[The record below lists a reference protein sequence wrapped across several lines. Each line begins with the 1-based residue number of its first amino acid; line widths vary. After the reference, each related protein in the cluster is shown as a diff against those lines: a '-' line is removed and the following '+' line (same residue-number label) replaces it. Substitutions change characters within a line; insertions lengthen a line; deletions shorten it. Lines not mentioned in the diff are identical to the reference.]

1 MSDSELRW
9 SDSVLRCSGLA
20 KSFGS
25 GEVQVDVLRDLEL
38 EVARGESV
46 AIVGASGC
54 GKSTLLHLL
63 AGLDRPDAGTVEIGG
78 HRIDGLADS
87 EQAQLRNRSLGFV
100 YQMHHLLPEFS
111 ALENVTMPP
120 LIGGMSV
127 EQACEKAAE
136 LLERVDM
143 GGRLQHRPGELSG
156 GERQRVAVCRALV
169 MDPDVV
175 LADEPTGNLD
185 PHTAH
190 EVFDLMKQLNAERGI
205 ALVLV
210 THDEALAKTMQ
221 TGYRLSEGRV
231 VREW

>member
-1 MSDSELRW
+1 MNNL
-9 SDSVLRCSGLA
+9 VLRCSGLT

-25 GEVQVDVLRDLEL
+25 GEVRVDVLHDLDMEIP
-38 EVARGESV
+38 RGESV

-63 AGLDRPDAGTVEIGG
+63 AGLDRPDAGIVEVGG
-78 HRIDGLADS
+78 RRIDGLADS
-87 EQAQLRNRSLGFV
+87 EQARLRNRSLGFV

-111 ALENVTMPP
+111 ALENVAMPP
-120 LIGGMSV
+120 LIGGMAV
-127 EQACEKAAE
+127 EEACGKATE

-143 GGRLQHRPGELSG
+143 GDRLQHRPGELSG

-190 EVFDLMKQLNAERGI
+190 EVFDLMKQLNAEREI

-210 THDEALAKTMQ
+210 THDEALAKAMQ
-221 TGYRLSEGRV
+221 TGYRLSEGQA

>member
-1 MSDSELRW
+1 M

-25 GEVQVDVLRDLEL
+25 GEMQVEVLHDLEL

-46 AIVGASGC
+46 AVVGASGC

-78 HRIDGLADS
+78 RRIDGLADS

-127 EQACEKAAE
+127 EQASEKAAE
-136 LLERVDM
+136 LLKRVDM
-143 GGRLQHRPGELSG
+143 GDRLQHRPGELSG

-190 EVFDLMKQLNAERGI
+190 EVFDVMKQLNAERGI

-210 THDEALAKTMQ
+210 THDEALAKAMQ
-221 TGYRLSEGRV
+221 AGYRLSEGQV
-231 VREW
+231 VRTW

>member
-1 MSDSELRW
+1 MNSTA
-9 SDSVLRCSGLA
+9 LRCSGLT

-25 GEVQVDVLRDLEL
+25 GDLRVDVLSNLDLEIP
-38 EVARGESV
+38 RGESV
-46 AIVGASGC
+46 AIFGASGC

-63 AGLDRPDAGTVEIGG
+63 AGLDRPDSGTVEIADR
-78 HRIDGLADS
+78 RIDGLADTD
-87 EQAQLRNRSLGFV
+87 QAQLRNRSLGFV

-127 EQACEKAAE
+127 EEASEKAAE
-136 LLERVDM
+136 LLKRVDM
-143 GGRLQHRPGELSG
+143 EDRLRHRPGELSG

-169 MDPDVV
+169 MNPDVV

-190 EVFDLMKQLNAERGI
+190 EVFDLMKQLNAEREI

-210 THDEALAKTMQ
+210 THDETLAKAMQ
-221 TGYRLSEGRV
+221 AGYRLSEGQV

>member
-1 MSDSELRW
+1 M

-25 GEVQVDVLRDLEL
+25 GEMQVEVLRDLEL

-46 AIVGASGC
+46 AVVGASGC

-78 HRIDGLADS
+78 RRIDGLADS

-111 ALENVTMPP
+111 ALENVAMPP

-127 EQACEKAAE
+127 EEASEKAAE
-136 LLERVDM
+136 LLKRVDM
-143 GGRLQHRPGELSG
+143 GDRLQHRPGELSG

-210 THDEALAKTMQ
+210 THDEALAKAMQ
-221 TGYRLSEGRV
+221 TGYRLSEGQAI
-231 VREW
+231 REW

>member
-1 MSDSELRW
+1 MSNP
-9 SDSVLRCSGLA
+9 VLRCSGLS

-25 GEVQVDVLRDLEL
+25 GELRVDVLSNLDLEIP
-38 EVARGESV
+38 RGESV
-46 AIVGASGC
+46 AIFGASGC

-63 AGLDRPDAGTVEIGG
+63 AGLDRPDSGTVEIAGR
-78 HRIDGLADS
+78 RIDGLADS

-127 EQACEKAAE
+127 EEASEKAAE
-136 LLERVDM
+136 LLKRVDM
-143 GGRLQHRPGELSG
+143 GDRLQHRPGELSG

-190 EVFDLMKQLNAERGI
+190 EVFDLMKQLNAEREI
-205 ALVLV
+205 ALILV
-210 THDEALAKTMQ
+210 THDETLAKAMQ
-221 TGYRLSEGRV
+221 AGYRLSEGQV

>member
-1 MSDSELRW
+1 MSDL
-9 SDSVLRCSGLA
+9 VLRCSGLT

-25 GEVQVDVLRDLEL
+25 GEVRVDVLRDLDL
-38 EVARGESV
+38 EIPRGESAAV
-46 AIVGASGC
+46 VGASGC

-63 AGLDRPDAGTVEIGG
+63 AGLDRPDAGIVEVGG
-78 HRIDGLADS
+78 RRIDGLADS
-87 EQAQLRNRSLGFV
+87 EQARLRNRSLGFV

-120 LIGGMSV
+120 LIGGMAV
-127 EQACEKAAE
+127 EEACGKAAE
-136 LLERVDM
+136 LLERVGM
-143 GGRLQHRPGELSG
+143 GDRLQHRPGELSG

-190 EVFDLMKQLNAERGI
+190 EVFDLMKQLNAEREI

-210 THDEALAKTMQ
+210 THDEALAKAMRM
-221 TGYRLSEGRV
+221 GYRLSEGQV

>member
-1 MSDSELRW
+1 MSDP
-9 SDSVLRCSGLA
+9 VLRCSGLA

-38 EVARGESV
+38 EVDRGESV

-63 AGLDRPDAGTVEIGG
+63 AGLDRPDVGIVELGG
-78 HRIDGLADS
+78 RRIDGLDDS
-87 EQAQLRNRSLGFV
+87 EQARLRNRSLGFV

-120 LIGGMSV
+120 LIGGMSA
-127 EQACEKAAE
+127 EQACGKATE
-136 LLERVDM
+136 LLKRVDM
-143 GGRLQHRPGELSG
+143 GDRLQHRPGELSG

-190 EVFDLMKQLNAERGI
+190 EVFDLMNQLNSERGI

-210 THDEALAKTMQ
+210 THDETLAKTMQ
-221 TGYRLSEGRV
+221 TGYRLSEGQA

>member
-1 MSDSELRW
+1 MNSP
-9 SDSVLRCSGLA
+9 VLRCSGLA

-25 GEVQVDVLRDLEL
+25 GEVQVDVLRDLDMEIP
-38 EVARGESV
+38 RGESV

-63 AGLDRPDAGTVEIGG
+63 AGLDRPDAGTVEVGG
-78 HRIDGLADS
+78 RRIDGLADS
-87 EQAQLRNRSLGFV
+87 EQARLRNRSLGFV

-120 LIGGMSV
+120 LIGGMAV
-127 EQACEKAAE
+127 EEACKKATE

-143 GGRLQHRPGELSG
+143 GDRLQHRPGELSG

-190 EVFDLMKQLNAERGI
+190 EVFDLMKQLNAEREI

-210 THDEALAKTMQ
+210 THDEALAKAMKM
-221 TGYRLSEGRV
+221 GYRLSEGQV

>member
-1 MSDSELRW
+1 MSNP
-9 SDSVLRCSGLA
+9 VLRCSGLS

-25 GEVQVDVLRDLEL
+25 GELRVDVLSNLDLEIP
-38 EVARGESV
+38 RGESV
-46 AIVGASGC
+46 AIFGASGC

-63 AGLDRPDAGTVEIGG
+63 AGLDRPDSGTVEIAGR
-78 HRIDGLADS
+78 RIDGLADS

-127 EQACEKAAE
+127 EEASEKAAE
-136 LLERVDM
+136 LLKRVDM
-143 GGRLQHRPGELSG
+143 GDRLQHRPGELSG

-190 EVFDLMKQLNAERGI
+190 EVFDLMKQLNAEREI
-205 ALVLV
+205 ALTLV
-210 THDEALAKTMQ
+210 THDETLAKAMQ
-221 TGYRLSEGRV
+221 AGYRLSEGQV

>member
-1 MSDSELRW
+1 MSNP
-9 SDSVLRCSGLA
+9 VLRCSGLS

-25 GEVQVDVLRDLEL
+25 GELRVDVLSNLDLEIP
-38 EVARGESV
+38 RGESV
-46 AIVGASGC
+46 AIFGASGC

-63 AGLDRPDAGTVEIGG
+63 AGLDRPDSGTVEIAGR
-78 HRIDGLADS
+78 RIDGLADS

-127 EQACEKAAE
+127 EEASEKAAE
-136 LLERVDM
+136 LLKRVDM
-143 GGRLQHRPGELSG
+143 GDRLQHRPGELSG

-190 EVFDLMKQLNAERGI
+190 EVFDLMKQLNAEREI
-205 ALVLV
+205 ALILV
-210 THDEALAKTMQ
+210 THDETLAKAMQ
-221 TGYRLSEGRV
+221 AGYRLSEGKV

>member
-1 MSDSELRW
+1 MNNP
-9 SDSVLRCSGLA
+9 VLRCSSLS

-25 GEVQVDVLRDLEL
+25 GELRVDVLSNLGLEIPQ
-38 EVARGESV
+38 GESV
-46 AIVGASGC
+46 AIFGASGC

-63 AGLDRPDAGTVEIGG
+63 AGLDRPDSGTVEIAGR
-78 HRIDGLADS
+78 RIDGLADAD
-87 EQAQLRNRSLGFV
+87 QARLRNRSLGFV

-111 ALENVTMPP
+111 ALENVAMPP
-120 LIGGMSV
+120 LIGGM
-127 EQACEKAAE
+127 QAAEASEKAAE

-143 GGRLQHRPGELSG
+143 GDRLRHHPGELSG

-190 EVFDLMKQLNAERGI
+190 EVFDLMKQLNAEREI

-210 THDEALAKTMQ
+210 THDETLAKAMRA
-221 TGYRLSEGRV
+221 GYRLSEGQV

>member
-1 MSDSELRW
+1 MSNL
-9 SDSVLRCSGLA
+9 VLRCSGLS

-25 GEVQVDVLRDLEL
+25 GELRVDVLSNLDLEIP
-38 EVARGESV
+38 RGESV
-46 AIVGASGC
+46 AIFGASGC

-63 AGLDRPDAGTVEIGG
+63 AGLDRPDSGTVEIAGR
-78 HRIDGLADS
+78 RIDGLADS

-127 EQACEKAAE
+127 EEASEKAAE
-136 LLERVDM
+136 LLKRVDM
-143 GGRLQHRPGELSG
+143 GDRLQHRPGELSG

-190 EVFDLMKQLNAERGI
+190 EVFDLMKQLNAEREI
-205 ALVLV
+205 ALTLV
-210 THDEALAKTMQ
+210 THDETLAKAMQ
-221 TGYRLSEGRV
+221 AGYRLSEGQV

>member
-1 MSDSELRW
+1 M

-25 GEVQVDVLRDLEL
+25 GEMQVEVLRDLEL

-46 AIVGASGC
+46 AVVGASGC

-63 AGLDRPDAGTVEIGG
+63 AGLDRPDTGTVEIGG
-78 HRIDGLADS
+78 RRIDGLADS

-127 EQACEKAAE
+127 EEAFEKAAE
-136 LLERVDM
+136 LLKRVDM

-210 THDEALAKTMQ
+210 THDEALAKAMQ
-221 TGYRLSEGRV
+221 TGYRLSEGQV
-231 VREW
+231 VKEW

>member
-1 MSDSELRW
+1 MNNP
-9 SDSVLRCSGLA
+9 VLRCSGLA

-25 GEVQVDVLRDLEL
+25 GELRVDVLRDLSL
-38 EVARGESV
+38 EVPQGESV
-46 AIVGASGC
+46 AVVGASGC

-63 AGLDRPDAGTVEIGG
+63 AGLDCPDTGIVEVAGR
-78 HRIDGLADS
+78 RIDGLADL
-87 EQAQLRNRSLGFV
+87 EQARLRNESLGFV

-111 ALENVTMPP
+111 ALENVAMPP
-120 LIGGMSV
+120 LIGGMPV
-127 EQACEKAAE
+127 EQACGKATE
-136 LLERVDM
+136 LLEQVDM
-143 GGRLQHRPGELSG
+143 GERLQHRPGELSG

-169 MDPDVV
+169 MDPEIV

-190 EVFDLMKQLNAERGI
+190 EVFGLLKQLNAERGI

-210 THDEALAKTMQ
+210 THDETLAKAMQ
-221 TGYRLSEGRV
+221 VGYRLSEGRA

>member
-1 MSDSELRW
+1 M

-25 GEVQVDVLRDLEL
+25 GEMQVEVLRDLEF

-46 AIVGASGC
+46 AVVGASGC

-63 AGLDRPDAGTVEIGG
+63 AGLDRPDTGTVEIGG
-78 HRIDGLADS
+78 RRIDGLADS

-127 EQACEKAAE
+127 EEASEKAAE
-136 LLERVDM
+136 LLKRVDM
-143 GGRLQHRPGELSG
+143 GDRLQHRPGELSG

-190 EVFDLMKQLNAERGI
+190 EVFDLMKQLNTERGI

-210 THDEALAKTMQ
+210 THDEALAKAMQ
-221 TGYRLSEGRV
+221 AGYRLSGGRV

>member
-1 MSDSELRW
+1 M
-9 SDSVLRCSGLA
+9 SDSVLRCSRLA

-25 GEVQVDVLRDLEL
+25 GEMQVEVLRDLEL

-46 AIVGASGC
+46 AVVGASGC

-63 AGLDRPDAGTVEIGG
+63 AGLDRPDEGTVEIGG
-78 HRIDGLADS
+78 RRIDGLADW

-127 EQACEKAAE
+127 GEASGKAAE
-136 LLERVDM
+136 LLKRVDM
-143 GGRLQHRPGELSG
+143 GDRLQHRPGELSG

-210 THDEALAKTMQ
+210 THDEALAKVMQ
-221 TGYRLSEGRV
+221 TGYRLSEGQV

>member
-1 MSDSELRW
+1 M

-25 GEVQVDVLRDLEL
+25 GEMQVEVLRDLEL

-46 AIVGASGC
+46 AVVGASGC

-78 HRIDGLADS
+78 RRIDGLADS

-127 EQACEKAAE
+127 EEASEKAAE
-136 LLERVDM
+136 LLKRVDM
-143 GGRLQHRPGELSG
+143 GDRLQHRPGELSG

-210 THDEALAKTMQ
+210 THDEALAKAMQ
-221 TGYRLSEGRV
+221 TGYRLSEGQV
-231 VREW
+231 AREW

>member
-1 MSDSELRW
+1 M

-25 GEVQVDVLRDLEL
+25 GEMQVEVLRDLEF

-46 AIVGASGC
+46 AVVGASGC

-63 AGLDRPDAGTVEIGG
+63 AGLDRPDTGTVEIGG
-78 HRIDGLADS
+78 RRIDGLADS

-127 EQACEKAAE
+127 EEASEKAAE
-136 LLERVDM
+136 LLKRVDM
-143 GGRLQHRPGELSG
+143 GDRLQHRPGELSG

-169 MDPDVV
+169 MNPDVV

-210 THDEALAKTMQ
+210 THDEALAKTMK
-221 TGYRLSEGRV
+221 TGYRLSEGQV

>member
-1 MSDSELRW
+1 MNNP
-9 SDSVLRCSGLA
+9 VLRCSGLA

-25 GEVQVDVLRDLEL
+25 GELRVDVLSNLDLEIP
-38 EVARGESV
+38 RGESM
-46 AIVGASGC
+46 AIFGASGC

-63 AGLDRPDAGTVEIGG
+63 AGLDRPDSGTVEIAGR
-78 HRIDGLADS
+78 RIDGLADTD
-87 EQAQLRNRSLGFV
+87 QAQLRNRSLGFV

-127 EQACEKAAE
+127 EEASEKAAE
-136 LLERVDM
+136 LLKRVDM
-143 GGRLQHRPGELSG
+143 GDRLQHRPGELSG

-190 EVFDLMKQLNAERGI
+190 EVFDLMKQLNAEREI

-210 THDEALAKTMQ
+210 THDEALAKAMQ
-221 TGYRLSEGRV
+221 TGYRLSEGQV

>member
-1 MSDSELRW
+1 MNEF
-9 SDSVLRCSGLA
+9 VLRCSGLA

-25 GEVQVDVLRDLEL
+25 GKVQVDVLRDLEL
-38 EVARGESV
+38 TVARGESV
-46 AIVGASGC
+46 AIFGSSGC

-63 AGLDRPDAGTVEIGG
+63 AGLDRPDAGSVEIGG
-78 HRIDGLADS
+78 RRIDGLTDS

-120 LIGGMSV
+120 LIGGVSV
-127 EQACEKAAE
+127 EQASERAVE
-136 LLERVDM
+136 LLKRVDM
-143 GGRLQHRPGELSG
+143 GDRLQHRPGELSG

-169 MDPDVV
+169 MNPDVV

-190 EVFDLMKQLNAERGI
+190 EVFDLMTQLNAERGI

-210 THDEALAKTMQ
+210 THDEVLAKAMQ
-221 TGYRLSEGRV
+221 AGYRLAEGQV

>member
-1 MSDSELRW
+1 M

-25 GEVQVDVLRDLEL
+25 GEMQVEVLRNLEL

-46 AIVGASGC
+46 AVVGASGC

-63 AGLDRPDAGTVEIGG
+63 AGLDRPDEGTVEIGG
-78 HRIDGLADS
+78 RRIDGLADS

-127 EQACEKAAE
+127 EEASEKAAE
-136 LLERVDM
+136 LLKRVDM
-143 GGRLQHRPGELSG
+143 GDRLQHRPGELSG

-210 THDEALAKTMQ
+210 THDEALAKAMQ
-221 TGYRLSEGRV
+221 TGYRLSEGQV

>member
-1 MSDSELRW
+1 M

-25 GEVQVDVLRDLEL
+25 GEMQVEVLRDLEF

-46 AIVGASGC
+46 AVVGASGC

-63 AGLDRPDAGTVEIGG
+63 AGLDRPDEGTVEIGG
-78 HRIDGLADS
+78 RRIDGLADS

-127 EQACEKAAE
+127 EEASEKAAE
-136 LLERVDM
+136 LLKRVDM
-143 GGRLQHRPGELSG
+143 GNRLQHRPGELSG
-156 GERQRVAVCRALV
+156 GERQRVAVCRALI

-210 THDEALAKTMQ
+210 THDEALAKAMQ
-221 TGYRLSEGRV
+221 TGYRLSEGQV

>member
-1 MSDSELRW
+1 MSDP
-9 SDSVLRCSGLA
+9 VLRCSGLS

-25 GEVQVDVLRDLEL
+25 GELRVDVLSNLDLEIP
-38 EVARGESV
+38 RGESV
-46 AIVGASGC
+46 AIFGASGC

-63 AGLDRPDAGTVEIGG
+63 AGLDRPDSGTVEIAGR
-78 HRIDGLADS
+78 RIDGLADS

-127 EQACEKAAE
+127 EEASEKAAE
-136 LLERVDM
+136 LLKRVDM
-143 GGRLQHRPGELSG
+143 GDRLQHRPGELSG

-190 EVFDLMKQLNAERGI
+190 EVFDLMKQLNAEREI
-205 ALVLV
+205 ALTLV
-210 THDEALAKTMQ
+210 THDETLAKAMQ
-221 TGYRLSEGRV
+221 AGYRLSEGQV

>member
-1 MSDSELRW
+1 MNNP
-9 SDSVLRCSGLA
+9 VLRCSGLT

-25 GEVQVDVLRDLEL
+25 GELRVDVLSNLEL
-38 EVARGESV
+38 AVPRGESV
-46 AIVGASGC
+46 AIFGASGC

-63 AGLDRPDAGTVEIGG
+63 AGLDRPDSGTVEIAGR
-78 HRIDGLADS
+78 RIDGLADTD
-87 EQAQLRNRSLGFV
+87 QAQLRNRSLGFV

-127 EQACEKAAE
+127 EEASEKAAE
-136 LLERVDM
+136 LLKRVDM
-143 GGRLQHRPGELSG
+143 GERLQHRPGELSG

-190 EVFDLMKQLNAERGI
+190 EVFDLMKQLNTEREI

-221 TGYRLSEGRV
+221 TGYRLSEGQV
-231 VREW
+231 IREW

>member
-1 MSDSELRW
+1 MNEA
-9 SDSVLRCSGLA
+9 VLRCSGLT

-25 GEVQVDVLRDLEL
+25 GDLQVDVLSNLDLEIP
-38 EVARGESV
+38 RGESV
-46 AIVGASGC
+46 AIFGASGC

-63 AGLDRPDAGTVEIGG
+63 AGLDRPDSGTVEIAGKC
-78 HRIDGLADS
+78 IDGLADT
-87 EQAQLRNRSLGFV
+87 EQARLRNRSLGFV

-127 EQACEKAAE
+127 DEASEKAAE
-136 LLERVDM
+136 LLGRVNM
-143 GGRLQHRPGELSG
+143 GGRLRHRPGELSG

-185 PHTAH
+185 PHTAR
-190 EVFDLMKQLNAERGI
+190 EVFDLMKQLNAEREI

-210 THDEALAKTMQ
+210 THDETLAKAMQ
-221 TGYRLSEGRV
+221 AGYRLSEGQV

>member
-1 MSDSELRW
+1 MNN
-9 SDSVLRCSGLA
+9 SVLRCSGLT

-25 GEVQVDVLRDLEL
+25 GELRVEVLCDLSL
-38 EVARGESV
+38 EIPRGESV
-46 AIVGASGC
+46 AVVGASGC

-63 AGLDRPDAGTVEIGG
+63 AGLDRPDAGTVEVAGR
-78 HRIDGLADS
+78 RIDGLADS
-87 EQAQLRNRSLGFV
+87 EQARLRNRSLGFV

-111 ALENVTMPP
+111 ALENVAMPS
-120 LIGGMSV
+120 LIEGMPT
-127 EQACEKAAE
+127 EQACGKAAK
-136 LLERVDM
+136 LLEQVDM

-169 MDPDVV
+169 MDPDIV

-185 PHTAH
+185 PHTAQ
-190 EVFDLMKQLNAERGI
+190 EVFGLMKQLNAERKI

-210 THDEALAKTMQ
+210 THDETLAKAMQ
-221 TGYRLSEGRV
+221 VGYRLSEGQA

>member
-1 MSDSELRW
+1 M

-25 GEVQVDVLRDLEL
+25 GEMQVEVLRDLEF

-46 AIVGASGC
+46 AVVGASGC

-63 AGLDRPDAGTVEIGG
+63 AGLDRPDEGTVEIGG
-78 HRIDGLADS
+78 RRIDGLADS
-87 EQAQLRNRSLGFV
+87 EQAELRNRSLGFV

-127 EQACEKAAE
+127 EEASE
-136 LLERVDM
+136 LLKRVDM
-143 GGRLQHRPGELSG
+143 GNRLQHRPGELSG
-156 GERQRVAVCRALV
+156 GERQRVAVCRALI

-210 THDEALAKTMQ
+210 THDEALAKAMQ
-221 TGYRLSEGRV
+221 TGYRLSEGQV

>member
-1 MSDSELRW
+1 M
-9 SDSVLRCSGLA
+9 SDSVLRCSELA

-25 GEVQVDVLRDLEL
+25 GEMQVEVLRDLEL

-46 AIVGASGC
+46 AVVGASGC

-78 HRIDGLADS
+78 RRIDGLADS

-127 EQACEKAAE
+127 EEASEKAAE
-136 LLERVDM
+136 LLKRVDM
-143 GGRLQHRPGELSG
+143 GDRLQHRPGELSG

-210 THDEALAKTMQ
+210 THDEALAKAMQ
-221 TGYRLSEGRV
+221 TGYRLSEGQV
-231 VREW
+231 VKEW

>member
-1 MSDSELRW
+1 M

-25 GEVQVDVLRDLEL
+25 GEMQVEVLRNLEL

-46 AIVGASGC
+46 AVVGASGC

-78 HRIDGLADS
+78 RRIDGLADS

-127 EQACEKAAE
+127 EEASEKAAE
-136 LLERVDM
+136 LLKRVDM
-143 GGRLQHRPGELSG
+143 EDRLQHRPGELSG

-210 THDEALAKTMQ
+210 THDEALAKAMQ
-221 TGYRLSEGRV
+221 TGYRLSEGQV
-231 VREW
+231 AREW

>member
-1 MSDSELRW
+1 MNNP
-9 SDSVLRCSGLA
+9 VLRCSGLT

-25 GEVQVDVLRDLEL
+25 GEVRVDVLSNLEL
-38 EVARGESV
+38 AVPRGESV
-46 AIVGASGC
+46 AIFGASGC

-63 AGLDRPDAGTVEIGG
+63 AGLDRPDSGTVEIAGR
-78 HRIDGLADS
+78 RIDGLADTD
-87 EQAQLRNRSLGFV
+87 QAQLRNRSLGFV

-127 EQACEKAAE
+127 EEASEKAAE
-136 LLERVDM
+136 LLKRVDM

-190 EVFDLMKQLNAERGI
+190 EVFDLMKQLNTEREI

-210 THDEALAKTMQ
+210 THDETLAKAMQ
-221 TGYRLSEGRV
+221 TGYRLLEGQV
-231 VREW
+231 IREW